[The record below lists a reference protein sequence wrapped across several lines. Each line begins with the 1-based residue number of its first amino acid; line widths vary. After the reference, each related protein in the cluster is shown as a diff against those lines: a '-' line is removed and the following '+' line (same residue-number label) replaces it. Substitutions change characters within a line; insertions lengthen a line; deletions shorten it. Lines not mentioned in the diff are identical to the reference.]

1 MKWRTLNLLILCT
14 PQSKGYP
21 GSDSVCIAHSNSPG
35 YPLDE
40 KYIYNRFCVSAND
53 KPFFKIVQAFKRHM
67 SIRMR
72 AFAYMKTKIFLQSE
86 GRTGSMGR
94 GCQEIHA
101 VNGNKKDSG
110 TTSGVL
116 MSIVM
121 QLLCFHMQ
129 LNRVTKSN

>member
-40 KYIYNRFCVSAND
+40 KYILRQSLVSANY

-67 SIRMR
+67 VIRMR
-72 AFAYMKTKIFLQSE
+72 VFAYMKTKIFLQSE
-86 GRTGSMGR
+86 GLPGLWG
-94 GCQEIHA
+94 EDVYH
-101 VNGNKKDSG
+101 KKD
-110 TTSGVL
+110 
-116 MSIVM
+116 
-121 QLLCFHMQ
+121 CEW
-129 LNRVTKSN
+129 